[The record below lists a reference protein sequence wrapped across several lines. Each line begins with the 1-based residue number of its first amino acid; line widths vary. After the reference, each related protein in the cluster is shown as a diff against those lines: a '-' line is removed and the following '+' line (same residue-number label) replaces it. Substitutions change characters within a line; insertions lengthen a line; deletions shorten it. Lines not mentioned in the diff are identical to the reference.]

1 MKLDDLKPAPY
12 NPRTIDDKA
21 LRGLQAS
28 LDKFGDV
35 AGIVWN
41 KSTGH
46 LVAGHQR
53 VAALAKQHGKQLKL
67 KGAKD
72 NYALVTSDGARFPVR
87 VVEWSADREKA
98 ANVAANNPFLQGAFD
113 DEALQGLLAELK
125 ETDWGQVFQELRYD
139 KLEPHD
145 VSLNEVPDEDV
156 PVDESHQVI
165 VDCDTE
171 DEQRKVFDKLT
182 TEGYR
187 CRVLTL

>member
-53 VAALAKQHGKQLKL
+53 VAALMKQHGKGLKL
-67 KGAKD
+67 KGIKGD
-72 NYALVTSDGARFPVR
+72 YALVTSDGDRFPVR
-87 VVEWSADREKA
+87 VVEWTKEQEKA

-139 KLEPHD
+139 KLEPRD
-145 VSLNEVPDEDV
+145 VSLNDVPVEDV
-156 PVDESHQVI
+156 PIDESHQVI